1 MTTRTPDPFEPSTS
15 GGALTVEQ
23 AAECLMHHL
32 PALFRQ
38 LWADAR
44 HELAETHGMTETQ
57 LGIVHTLRHHD
68 YTVGEVAGRMKL
80 HTPTVSRIS
89 ESLVEQGYADRLA
102 DAGDRRKVR
111 LTLTDTGHELARTVH
126 GHFHTVVARRLE
138 TLSSEDVACIVGA
151 CSAFEKLLASDGRH
165 EQKRH
170 HHTEE

>member
-1 MTTRTPDPFEPSTS
+1 
-15 GGALTVEQ
+15 
-23 AAECLMHHL
+23 
-32 PALFRQ
+32 
-38 LWADAR
+38 
-44 HELAETHGMTETQ
+44 
-57 LGIVHTLRHHD
+57 
-68 YTVGEVAGRMKL
+68 MKL

-89 ESLVEQGYADRLA
+89 ETLVEQGYADRLA

-111 LTLTDTGHELARTVH
+111 LTLTDTGRELARTVH

-151 CSAFEKLLASDGRH
+151 CAAFEKLLAGDGGH

>member
-1 MTTRTPDPFEPSTS
+1 MTKRTPEPFEPSTS

-23 AAECLMHHL
+23 AAECLMHRL

-44 HELAETHGMTETQ
+44 HEMAEAHGMTETQ
-57 LGIVHTLRHHD
+57 LGITLRHHD

-80 HTPTVSRIS
+80 HIPTVSRIS
-89 ESLVEQGYADRLA
+89 DTLVEQGYADRLA
-102 DAGDRRKVR
+102 DVGDRRRVR
-111 LTLTDTGHELARTVH
+111 LTLTDTGRELAGTVH

-151 CSAFEKLLASDGRH
+151 CAAFEKLLASDSGDGKG
-165 EQKRH
+165 KRH
-170 HHTEE
+170 HHAEE